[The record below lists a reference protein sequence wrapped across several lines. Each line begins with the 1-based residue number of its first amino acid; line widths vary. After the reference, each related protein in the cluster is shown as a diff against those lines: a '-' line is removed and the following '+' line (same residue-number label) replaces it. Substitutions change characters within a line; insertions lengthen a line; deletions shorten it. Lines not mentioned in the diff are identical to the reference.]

1 MDQFFV
7 KKTVAV
13 HDLSNI
19 VLYVTFAQAFSN
31 PPCRIR
37 WTFYVNMYNISLFGR
52 NVQVQNAER
61 IVKLGNDSEQPE
73 ALAAEGVGKRKAVT
87 GRFWNGYKYA
97 KK

>member
-13 HDLSNI
+13 HDLGNI
-19 VLYVTFAQAFSN
+19 VLNVTFAQTFGN
-31 PPCRIR
+31 PHAISSEPI
-37 WTFYVNMYNISLFGR
+37 YVNMYNISLLWR

-87 GRFWNGYKYA
+87 GRF
-97 KK
+97 